1 MVAKIRGKESS
12 MRRLSLKHRQE
23 VDSKQLQYGQV
34 MSERDKAVQRAR
46 ENCRKELEKPEV
58 RAVFERLADK

>member
-1 MVAKIRGKESS
+1 MRKLTLKRG
-12 MRRLSLKHRQE
+12 QE
-23 VDSKQLQYGQV
+23 INKQLQDEQA
-34 MSERDKAVQRAR
+34 MDERKRAVQRAR